1 MLRNYSVRT
10 DLALEEKERFE
21 ADNVEI
27 SGVVLEEHYDEERE
41 IRVTRVQIETENG
54 AKAMGKP
61 VGTYLTLE
69 APGLA
74 MPDEESQM
82 AVAEE
87 LCRCI
92 RELVE
97 KNVSDRKEELAILV
111 AGVFSSCGSRR
122 QEKVILPAD
131 FKGPKELSRLYG
143 VRLTPDD
150 NIYLYNAGAHWL
162 GVPHRMGGLT
172 KRGVDCSGFVTII
185 YREVYGKQLARSA
198 ADMLKHDCKRVRRGK
213 LREGDLVFFRT
224 GRGRKREPN
233 HVGIYL
239 KNGRFIHTSTS
250 RGVMVS
256 SLSEPYYERTW
267 ICGGRVK

>member
-1 MLRNYSVRT
+1 MPGS
-10 DLALEEKERFE
+10 K
-21 ADNVEI
+21 I
-27 SGVVLEEHYDEERE
+27 S
-41 IRVTRVQIETENG
+41 
-54 AKAMGKP
+54 
-61 VGTYLTLE
+61 
-69 APGLA
+69 
-74 MPDEESQM
+74 
-82 AVAEE
+82 
-87 LCRCI
+87 
-92 RELVE
+92 
-97 KNVSDRKEELAILV
+97 AIL
-111 AGVFSSCGSRR
+111 ASRQPSAKKIFQNLASPHPKNTYFWENKHSTDEKTRR

-198 ADMLKHDCKRVRRGK
+198 ADMLKHNCKRVRRGK